1 MTSGESEIQII
12 QKETY
17 GYNYLSGFIEWV
29 LHYIFVSND
38 LQEFV
43 KSFNMAPAVSAG
55 HFSSLLLL
63 KVRSENNNSFYLL
76 MKTILNILR
85 IPWVNFESQWQLLKY
100 EIHKL
105 TIEYS
110 EKVSVEGKNRRAC
123 LELGLK
129 QVTPAWKYCFPYYS
143 P

>member
-29 LHYIFVSND
+29 LHYIFVSNY

-63 KVRSENNNSFYLL
+63 KVRSESNNSFYLL

-123 LELGLK
+123 LELGSK
-129 QVTPAWKYCFPYYS
+129 QVTPA
-143 P
+143 

>member
-1 MTSGESEIQII
+1 
-12 QKETY
+12 
-17 GYNYLSGFIEWV
+17 
-29 LHYIFVSND
+29 
-38 LQEFV
+38 
-43 KSFNMAPAVSAG
+43 MAPAVSAG

-63 KVRSENNNSFYLL
+63 KVRSENNNSFYHL

-129 QVTPAWKYCFPYYS
+129 QVTPA
-143 P
+143 

>member
-1 MTSGESEIQII
+1 MTLGESEIQII

-123 LELGLK
+123 LELGSK
-129 QVTPAWKYCFPYYS
+129 QVTPA
-143 P
+143 

>member
-63 KVRSENNNSFYLL
+63 KVRSENNNSVYLL

-123 LELGLK
+123 LELGSK
-129 QVTPAWKYCFPYYS
+129 QVTPA
-143 P
+143 

>member
-63 KVRSENNNSFYLL
+63 KVRSENNNSFYHL

-129 QVTPAWKYCFPYYS
+129 QVTPA
-143 P
+143 

>member
-129 QVTPAWKYCFPYYS
+129 QVTPA
-143 P
+143 

>member
-63 KVRSENNNSFYLL
+63 KVRSENNNSFYHL

-123 LELGLK
+123 LELGSK
-129 QVTPAWKYCFPYYS
+129 QVTPA
-143 P
+143 

>member
-1 MTSGESEIQII
+1 MTPGESEIQMI

-63 KVRSENNNSFYLL
+63 KVHSENNNSFYLL

-85 IPWVNFESQWQLLKY
+85 IPWVNFESQWQFLKY

-110 EKVSVEGKNRRAC
+110 EKVSIEGKN
-123 LELGLK
+123 
-129 QVTPAWKYCFPYYS
+129 
-143 P
+143 

>member
-17 GYNYLSGFIEWV
+17 GYNYLFGFIEWV

-123 LELGLK
+123 LELGSK
-129 QVTPAWKYCFPYYS
+129 QVTPA
-143 P
+143 

>member
-123 LELGLK
+123 LELGSK
-129 QVTPAWKYCFPYYS
+129 QVTPA
-143 P
+143 

>member
-63 KVRSENNNSFYLL
+63 KVRSENNNSVYLL

-123 LELGLK
+123 LELGSK
-129 QVTPAWKYCFPYYS
+129 QVIPA
-143 P
+143 

>member
-55 HFSSLLLL
+55 HFSSLLLS

-123 LELGLK
+123 LELGSK
-129 QVTPAWKYCFPYYS
+129 QVTPA
-143 P
+143 

>member
-123 LELGLK
+123 LELGSK
-129 QVTPAWKYCFPYYS
+129 QVAPA
-143 P
+143 

>member
-17 GYNYLSGFIEWV
+17 GYKYLSGFIEWV

-63 KVRSENNNSFYLL
+63 KVRSENNNSFYHL

-85 IPWVNFESQWQLLKY
+85 IPWVNFESQWQTS
-100 EIHKL
+100 EI
-105 TIEYS
+105 
-110 EKVSVEGKNRRAC
+110 
-123 LELGLK
+123 
-129 QVTPAWKYCFPYYS
+129 
-143 P
+143 